1 MPLTQLKN
9 KLHDVLWEV
18 ELEQLPRWQCIV
30 IKFLRIFQAVIRDL
44 SDGLPTLRAM
54 SLVYT
59 TLLSMVPLLAVGFSI
74 LKGFGLHNQ
83 IEPLLLTMLN
93 PLGEQGARIATKI
106 INFVDNIDVG
116 LLGAMG
122 VVLLFY
128 TVITLI
134 HKIERAFNHTWHIT
148 EYRALAQR
156 ISDYLSVI
164 MIGPILV
171 FSAIAITAAI
181 TSSTVINT
189 LSDIEPFGFL
199 FKTAGLLLPYILV
212 IAAFTVIYILVPNT
226 RVKFRSA
233 LIGAFIAGALW
244 EGTGWMFATF
254 VANSTNYTVVY
265 SSFAIL
271 VIFMIWIYLSWLIL
285 LIGAAI
291 SYYHQHPDK
300 IPTEQ
305 NLSSLSNR
313 MKEKIAL
320 LAMYHIGKNFHEN
333 KTPWS
338 SSELS
343 DVLNISSEALSDV
356 LHTLECD
363 KLITR
368 HQDRDVS
375 YLPGQSLE
383 NIFVIRILESI
394 RSHNEATCKNTD
406 FIQSE
411 IVIDDLMNN
420 IDNSISKSIKQLSL
434 RELIAKQSLNENS
447 ETDNA

>member
-1 MPLTQLKN
+1 MPLNQIKKN
-9 KLHDVLWEV
+9 IHTKLWEV
-18 ELEQLPRWQCIV
+18 ELDKLPEWQRFA
-30 IKFLRIFQAVIRDL
+30 IKFLRIFQAVFRDL

-59 TLLSMVPLLAVGFSI
+59 TLLSIVPLLAVTFSI
-74 LKGFGLHNQ
+74 LKGFGLHNE
-83 IEPLLLTMLN
+83 IEPRLIQMLT
-93 PLGEQGARIATKI
+93 PLGEQNTSIAKQI
-106 INFVDNIDVG
+106 VEFVDNIDVG
-116 LLGAMG
+116 LLGAVG
-122 VVLLFY
+122 IVFLFY

-134 HKIERAFNHTWHIT
+134 HKIESAFNRTWHIT

-156 ISDYLSVI
+156 VSDYLSVI
-164 MIGPILV
+164 MIGPILI
-171 FSAIAITAAI
+171 FTALAFTAAI
-181 TSSTVINT
+181 TSSTLISK
-189 LSDIEPFGFL
+189 LSSIEPFGFI
-199 FKTAGLLLPYILV
+199 FETTGTLLPYVLV
-212 IAAFTVIYILVPNT
+212 IAAFTVIYLLVPNT

-233 LIGAFIAGALW
+233 LIGAIIAGTLW
-244 EGTGWMFATF
+244 ETTGWIFASF
-254 VANSTNYTVVY
+254 VANSSNYTVVY

-271 VIFMIWIYLSWLIL
+271 VIFMIWLYLSWLIL

-291 SYYHQHPDK
+291 AYYHQHPDK
-300 IPTEQ
+300 IPAEQ

-320 LAMYHIGKNFHEN
+320 LAMYHIAKNFHEN
-333 KTPWS
+333 KTPWT

-368 HQDRDVS
+368 HQDRDIS

-394 RSHNEATCKNTD
+394 RKHNETTCTKID
-406 FIQSE
+406 FIHSE
-411 IVIDDLMNN
+411 KVIDTLMTNVDSA
-420 IDNSISKSIKQLSL
+420 IEKSIVQLSL
-434 RELIAKQSLNENS
+434 RELITVQDSNQEN
-447 ETDNA
+447 

>member
-1 MPLTQLKN
+1 MPLSQLKN
-9 KLHDVLWEV
+9 KLHNVLWEV
-18 ELEQLPRWQCIV
+18 ELKQLPRWQCFV

-93 PLGEQGARIATKI
+93 PLGEQGARIATQI

-116 LLGAMG
+116 LLGVMG
-122 VVLLFY
+122 IVLLFY

-189 LSDIEPFGFL
+189 LSDVEPFGFL
-199 FKTAGLLLPYILV
+199 LKVAGLLLPYILV
-212 IAAFTVIYILVPNT
+212 IAAFTVIYLLVPNT
-226 RVKFRSA
+226 KVKFQSA
-233 LIGAFIAGALW
+233 LIGAFISGILW
-244 EGTGWMFATF
+244 EATGWTFATF

-305 NLSSLSNR
+305 NLASLSNR

-320 LAMYHIGKNFHEN
+320 LAMYHIGKSFHEN

-368 HQDRDVS
+368 HHDRDVS

-383 NIFVIRILESI
+383 NIFIIRILASI

-411 IVIDDLMNN
+411 IIIDELMHDIDD
-420 IDNSISKSIKQLSL
+420 SISKSIKQLSL
-434 RELIAKQSLNENS
+434 RELITKQALDENI
-447 ETDNA
+447 